1 MEQAK
6 RGRPRKVQTVKPAIE
21 IAGAMTVLVAGA
33 ISDGEGGWLPI
44 GTKTVPTDETARA
57 SLIAKG
63 LAE

>member
-6 RGRPRKVQTVKPAIE
+6 RGRPRKVETVQPAVE

-33 ISDGEGGWLPI
+33 ISDGEGGWLPV
-44 GTKTVPTDETARA
+44 GAKTVPVDDEARA
-57 SLIAKG
+57 SLIAKR